1 MTGEA
6 FRPWRMMVDDGD
18 RAQQRRKWLK
28 QEAERQ
34 RGLGVVVAPHPPVMV
49 SEELG
54 EEGSHS
60 TTVGYEG
67 LAGPQ
72 WEHHGGQC
80 RLLRA
85 K

>member
-34 RGLGVVVAPHPPVMV
+34 RGLGVVVTPHPPVMV

>member
-1 MTGEA
+1 
-6 FRPWRMMVDDGD
+6 MMVDDGD
-18 RAQQRRKWLK
+18 RAQQRRKWPK

-34 RGLGVVVAPHPPVMV
+34 RGLGVVGAPHLPVMV
-49 SEELG
+49 SEELD
-54 EEGSHS
+54 EEGSYS
-60 TTVGYEG
+60 TKVGYEG